1 MEGKLKSVFIS
12 VFPLI
17 ALALLAYT
25 IYQGIVDFSFVLLGQ
40 AIIAGAIVRFFSG
53 LFITKRPR
61 TDSIVLP
68 YTLPIIIGYFIAV
81 AGAFY
86 ESVENQNLILP
97 SLLSVLWIA
106 YLRWYSVFNNRQK
119 GSIIKVGEKLKKFSL
134 ENPDKHVVHS
144 DSYLGKA
151 TIFIFY
157 RGNWRPL
164 CMAQI
169 KEVAAQ
175 YKELES
181 RNVRMVL
188 VSPQPHQYTQKL
200 AKKFNLGFEFM
211 VDAGNKAAKQL
222 GILSE
227 NGIPAGF
234 QALGYDSDTVMPTV
248 IITNTK
254 NKIIFADLTD
264 NYRVRPEP
272 EIFLR
277 VIDELD

>member
-17 ALALLAYT
+17 ALALLVYT

-86 ESVENQNLILP
+86 EGVENQNLILP

-134 ENPDKHVVHS
+134 ENTDKQVVHS

-157 RGNWRPL
+157 RGNWCPL

-169 KEVAAQ
+169 KEVAGQ

-181 RNVRMVL
+181 RNIRMVL

-200 AKKFNLGFEFM
+200 AKKFNVGFEFM
-211 VDAGNKAAKQL
+211 VDARNKAAKQL

-248 IITNTK
+248 IITDTK

-272 EIFLR
+272 ETFLR